1 MESAAES
8 NRWVNTIDSKN
19 PEVIA
24 KAQRIIASN
33 IYCTLSTCSVDGIP
47 WASPVFFAYDDNLN
61 IYWSSAVTSNHS
73 QNIYQ
78 NNGRLAVAIFNS
90 SVLEGTG
97 EGLYFYGTASE
108 LGSERTPQVMQLL
121 LHRTGKQL
129 IRTPEDYLDDSPR
142 RIYQFQPQSAWVT
155 GNRLAVGS
163 PNRLVDTKIQ
173 INVSDLQLAFHN
185 LA

>member
-8 NRWVNTIDSKN
+8 NKWVNTIDSKS

-24 KAQRIIASN
+24 KAHRIIASN

-61 IYWSSAVTSNHS
+61 IYWSSAIASNHS
-73 QNIYQ
+73 QNIYH

-108 LGSERTPQVMQLL
+108 LGAERTPEVMQLL

-129 IRTPEDYLDDSPR
+129 IRTPEDYLNESPR

-155 GNRLAVGS
+155 GDRLPVGN

-173 INVSDLQLAFHN
+173 INVADLQLTFDN
-185 LA
+185 PS